1 MVTIKTNKATLLSAN
16 IIDAVNN
23 LWELSLI
30 FDDELGE
37 VKKYEVRSK
46 YVFNNNEIRRFKV
59 FFKGNKIIKLEPVE
73 RE

>member
-1 MVTIKTNKATLLSAN
+1 VVTIKTYKVTLVSAN

-30 FDDELGE
+30 FDDDLGE
-37 VKKYEVRSK
+37 VKKCEVRSK
-46 YVFNNNEIRRFKV
+46 YVFNNNEIRRFRV
-59 FFKGNKIIKLEPVE
+59 TMKGKKIIKLEPVV

>member
-1 MVTIKTNKATLLSAN
+1 VITIKTNKATLVSAN

-59 FFKGNKIIKLEPVE
+59 TFKGKKIIKLEPVE

>member
-1 MVTIKTNKATLLSAN
+1 MVTIKTYKATLVSAN

-30 FDDELGE
+30 FDDDLGE
-37 VKKYEVRSK
+37 AKKYEVRSK
-46 YVFNNNEIRRFKV
+46 YVFNNNELRRFTV
-59 FFKGNKIIKLEPVE
+59 TFKGKKVIKLEPVL

>member
-1 MVTIKTNKATLLSAN
+1 VVTIKTYKATLVSAN

-30 FDDELGE
+30 FDDDLGE
-37 VKKYEVRSK
+37 VKKFEVRSK

-59 FFKGNKIIKLEPVE
+59 TMKGKKIIKLEPVE

>member
-1 MVTIKTNKATLLSAN
+1 MVAIKTYKATLVSAN

-30 FDDELGE
+30 FDDELGK

-59 FFKGNKIIKLEPVE
+59 TVKGKNIIKLEPVE

>member
-1 MVTIKTNKATLLSAN
+1 MVTIKTYKATLVSAN

-30 FDDELGE
+30 FDDDLGN
-37 VKKYEVRSK
+37 VKKYEARSK
-46 YVFNNNEIRRFKV
+46 YAFNNNEIRRFKV
-59 FFKGNKIIKLEPVE
+59 TVKGKKIIKLEPVE

>member
-1 MVTIKTNKATLLSAN
+1 VVIIKTYKATLVSAN

-30 FDDELGE
+30 FDEDLVE
-37 VKKYEVRSK
+37 VKKFDVRSK
-46 YVFNNNEIRRFKV
+46 YVFNNNEIRRFEVTMKN
-59 FFKGNKIIKLEPVE
+59 KKIIKLEPVI